1 MKINYKTKT
10 AAPWSFWL
18 GLLAICLAFAMP
30 STVQAQ
36 CSTGTQ
42 YPTTTFTP
50 VNNNLFASINGCN
63 YAGEYAVV
71 AVTLGNV
78 YTFSTCAADGSN
90 VTYDSQLTLRNNAN
104 TTTLAYSD
112 DVCGLQS
119 QFTWTATLT
128 GNVRIYLHQYNCAT
142 NTTCSTIR
150 VRRTSVAFNP
160 CASFG
165 TFSCGVAT
173 ATNNTAGNG
182 AWTGYGGPFGTPG
195 QERILTF
202 TPLVTGPH
210 IFVTTNNNQ
219 WQDLFWKPA
228 ASGCTNIGWT
238 YVDDIFGSATNTI
251 TLTAGVPYYIMFDP
265 EGTAAVTGT
274 TTITCPTSCSPPTGL
289 AAVTTGGG
297 TSANI
302 SWTAAPG
309 PPANGYQ
316 FAVTGSI
323 VPPAVGTAFLGT
335 STSVGSLTPN
345 TTYYLHVR
353 SNCGGA
359 GFSNWVTI
367 SFYTGYCIPSTSSLG
382 EWIQDFSTT
391 GGFTNISNLATG
403 MSANGYGNFTAQ
415 SVSQAQGGTINFTS
429 VEPNYPHQF
438 AIWVD
443 WNIVLLCELVKG
455 STVHSEHPINREQV
469 DL

>member
-1 MKINYKTKT
+1 MKINYKSKT

-219 WQDLFWKPA
+219 SQDLF
-228 ASGCTNIGWT
+228 
-238 YVDDIFGSATNTI
+238 
-251 TLTAGVPYYIMFDP
+251 
-265 EGTAAVTGT
+265 
-274 TTITCPTSCSPPTGL
+274 CS
-289 AAVTTGGG
+289 
-297 TSANI
+297 
-302 SWTAAPG
+302 
-309 PPANGYQ
+309 
-316 FAVTGSI
+316 
-323 VPPAVGTAFLGT
+323 TAFFEE
-335 STSVGSLTPN
+335 PF
-345 TTYYLHVR
+345 H
-353 SNCGGA
+353 A
-359 GFSNWVTI
+359 AFSKWFCATWADIDGIAFGNNGTI
-367 SFYTGYCIPSTSSLG
+367 SRKRARTNPRCRISKCDSAIIKGCKKLG
-382 EWIQDFSTT
+382 GI
-391 GGFTNISNLATG
+391 GR
-403 MSANGYGNFTAQ
+403 
-415 SVSQAQGGTINFTS
+415 V
-429 VEPNYPHQF
+429 
-438 AIWVD
+438 
-443 WNIVLLCELVKG
+443 
-455 STVHSEHPINREQV
+455 R
-469 DL
+469 